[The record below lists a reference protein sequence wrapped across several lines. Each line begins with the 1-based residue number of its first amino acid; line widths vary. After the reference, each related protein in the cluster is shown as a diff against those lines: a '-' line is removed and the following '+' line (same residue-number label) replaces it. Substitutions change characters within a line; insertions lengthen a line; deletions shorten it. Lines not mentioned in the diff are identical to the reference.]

1 MNVIDGWQNED
12 NWEVRGLNAKVFW
25 KTGSSR
31 FGEMLRD
38 GWFDMDPE
46 KKRRGGGFV
55 NHAQLW
61 RADTCMELTHIAHER
76 APAPSDLS
84 RHANMS
90 NCTRPTIHLP
100 APPIP
105 TMSSLLTRRLVFA
118 AIITII
124 ASSPLLAHAQSS
136 STTPSSLDATASA
149 TISTQIVATSSSPTP
164 LSIVT
169 ASTSVA
175 ASGTDPLLGARLQKV
190 PWRGGHAAAF
200 VDPWMIIYGG
210 AVDPSANYS
219 STTLPGSASLN
230 VWNVNGSWYGPLPNI
245 QAGSPSMLPQL
256 FHQAVALPS
265 QGQALM
271 LVSNTTNQDTKGT
284 LQALDTNHWSWAFPA
299 PSVQVPRRCLA
310 FSTEIVNNTVF
321 MYGGIQ
327 VDNLGNPI
335 PNGILNS
342 LSTLDVGSYSWSQ
355 ASNGP
360 TLAYHSTCYM
370 PVCNCL
376 ITFGGTPTGDSTN
389 VQNRWDW
396 DDERRGADI
405 VESRRNSRT
414 LTIQSLALGLNHN
427 NRTFT
432 STTSPTQATGNSTLL
447 SRPRVAQ
454 HPAHAEVTPQPACR
468 TRTIWS
474 CGGSDTPFD
483 DDVWI
488 LDVSKGSSSM
498 SWSRVNTNKQQ
509 GPGVR
514 MGHTAVRAGDN
525 LIYIFGGWGPAAT
538 GDTNV
543 YLLNT
548 TSWVWTTIPANSGWP
563 VTPASTDVGTT
574 SATPSDNVPQ
584 TNEIPPITQGGS
596 SSQTWIIVG
605 CVVGAV
611 VLGALMG
618 FGLVYRRRRASKK
631 SDDIDAF
638 GSSSGSGNAPGTSR
652 GMSMPPFMHG
662 RNGSSDPLAN
672 NSGSAIEIHTP
683 GESGAVTVDGSSS
696 FHGSFIRAQ
705 DFAEKDATAA
715 ALAFGVLPPVLS
727 KIEQGKGP
735 RIQELGLD
743 LGEAA
748 SYVGALPNALEHANE
763 SKSKIDLNQ
772 ADPPSRAIKL
782 GQTPRGMEALRRS
795 STPIQQPPSPS
806 PSSPASLSHTS
817 VTSPTKY
824 PVGYVPDEEDE
835 ADNWTFASSL
845 SFDGSGPPPIRYIPP
860 SGSSRRFSTTTVSSS
875 PSALLYASKQVNP
888 WGASVTLTQGSV
900 PIARPVTPPSAQIA
914 LPRAP
919 IHGYHGVGGG
929 PDALGLSIYDSVSPL
944 DRLATLGYEDE
955 ETPAVPPIPSAFDDR
970 TGKARLDV
978 QKQTDANHSLNS
990 SVDGSSVQST
1000 DMSGKTP
1007 FPPPIAT
1014 TNQPTPRHTTTST
1027 SPPEGLAHPVFAS
1040 LVAILPPKY
1049 KPDPARPPILGPA
1062 NAVLFAHDARASRRR
1077 DVTVKAFG
1085 RREAWE
1091 RECRVLTR
1099 LRALYVVDLIEVLTL
1114 EDTTAK
1120 DEVGDGGKIRYVT
1133 VMERLDETLA
1143 NVLRSARK
1151 AMKERERE
1159 REKDKEVVRWDSRS
1173 CVFEDEFA
1181 RGIVRGVL
1189 ECLGWCHTRG
1199 NFLFCVSCFRAVSAT
1214 ESDVIL
1220 LPRPG
1225 IAFCDLKPS
1234 NIMHNFTDSPS
1245 QWKLIDFEGS
1255 RAIGEECVGV
1265 ITPRYCPPEVARA
1278 TTYGLEGANGVVA
1291 TASVDMWALGC
1302 VLYELQTGRPLFP
1315 NSITDSTILH
1325 FISHPSPSTPAL
1337 NNGMHWNEMKELEI
1351 PNFERLVR
1359 HEDARRL
1366 IKTLLS
1372 CDPSRRGTVV
1382 SVLKSPYLNPI
1393 YRADPV
1399 HRADSPRA
1407 DSPRADPPRPGG
1419 CKTSFPS
1426 AVTPAQTAP
1435 IPQQAVVITDMDVPS
1450 NDGESSRK
1458 N

>member
-1 MNVIDGWQNED
+1 
-12 NWEVRGLNAKVFW
+12 
-25 KTGSSR
+25 
-31 FGEMLRD
+31 
-38 GWFDMDPE
+38 
-46 KKRRGGGFV
+46 
-55 NHAQLW
+55 
-61 RADTCMELTHIAHER
+61 
-76 APAPSDLS
+76 
-84 RHANMS
+84 
-90 NCTRPTIHLP
+90 
-100 APPIP
+100 
-105 TMSSLLTRRLVFA
+105 
-118 AIITII
+118 
-124 ASSPLLAHAQSS
+124 
-136 STTPSSLDATASA
+136 
-149 TISTQIVATSSSPTP
+149 
-164 LSIVT
+164 
-169 ASTSVA
+169 
-175 ASGTDPLLGARLQKV
+175 
-190 PWRGGHAAAF
+190 
-200 VDPWMIIYGG
+200 
-210 AVDPSANYS
+210 
-219 STTLPGSASLN
+219 
-230 VWNVNGSWYGPLPNI
+230 
-245 QAGSPSMLPQL
+245 
-256 FHQAVALPS
+256 
-265 QGQALM
+265 
-271 LVSNTTNQDTKGT
+271 
-284 LQALDTNHWSWAFPA
+284 
-299 PSVQVPRRCLA
+299 
-310 FSTEIVNNTVF
+310 

-389 VQNRWDW
+389 VQNNVYIYHFTNPGNW
-396 DDERRGADI
+396 ELNIVVSSTGGAAPGARRGHSATCMP
-405 VESRRNSRT
+405 N
-414 LTIQSLALGLNHN
+414 QN
-427 NRTFT
+427 NMVVF
-432 STTSPTQATGNSTLL
+432 
-447 SRPRVAQ
+447 
-454 HPAHAEVTPQPACR
+454 
-468 TRTIWS
+468 
-474 CGGSDTPFD
+474 
-483 DDVWI
+483 
-488 LDVSKGSSSM
+488 
-498 SWSRVNTNKQQ
+498 
-509 GPGVR
+509 
-514 MGHTAVRAGDN
+514 GHTAVRAGDN

-638 GSSSGSGNAPGTSR
+638 GSSSDSGNAPGTSR

-978 QKQTDANHSLNS
+978 QKQTDANHSLNL

-1189 ECLGWCHTRG
+1189 ECLGWCHTR
-1199 NFLFCVSCFRAVSAT
+1199 AT

-1382 SVLKSPYLNPI
+1382 SVL
-1393 YRADPV
+1393 
-1399 HRADSPRA
+1399 
-1407 DSPRADPPRPGG
+1407 
-1419 CKTSFPS
+1419 
-1426 AVTPAQTAP
+1426 
-1435 IPQQAVVITDMDVPS
+1435 
-1450 NDGESSRK
+1450 
-1458 N
+1458 